1 MFSSADTVSEQLR
14 EPDRDDVCGGLQLPG
29 QVRDPQ
35 PEHRFVFSFR
45 ERVPLRLFHCCCGEI
60 QPTPTLRPFSRLINR
75 PAEIPHCVRN
85 SQDTFV
91 ILNWH
96 ICQISRHP
104 NQPTHQPNPAAEYIE
119 CYTLSAIFGFNQ
131 TMNLFGCS
139 ARPPPHLAITLPPKR
154 ARFRTAS
161 AGPHQTAAVIDSLF
175 QVTVFSSILM
185 I

>member
-1 MFSSADTVSEQLR
+1 M
-14 EPDRDDVCGGLQLPG
+14 
-29 QVRDPQ
+29 
-35 PEHRFVFSFR
+35 
-45 ERVPLRLFHCCCGEI
+45 PLRLFHCCCGEI
-60 QPTPTLRPFSRLINR
+60 QTTPTLRSFSRLMN
-75 PAEIPHCVRN
+75 PAEICHCVRN

-96 ICQISRHP
+96 ICRISRHP
-104 NQPTHQPNPAAEYIE
+104 NRPTHQPDPAAEYIE

-139 ARPPPHLAITLPPKR
+139 AGPPPHLAITLPPKR

-175 QVTVFSSILM
+175 QVTVFFQHFNNLTTSRQGFGFLM
-185 I
+185 TGVVPLKICFCPERERVGGSVLH